1 MQNAIDPT
9 LVTDIARDVLAE
21 LAPQEIPIFPAA
33 SRTYFA
39 DPPAALKQYRSK
51 DNALGFGVDPLLV
64 SLTPIV
70 LHTLLETFEFLTDI
84 AKKAVE
90 AGLAKEIPEIVKAMF
105 RKFHPSEPAAALV
118 LTSEQTTLIY
128 ENILESAKRLRFPP
142 DKARSLADA
151 IIARLAMLKE

>member
-1 MQNAIDPT
+1 
-9 LVTDIARDVLAE
+9 
-21 LAPQEIPIFPAA
+21 
-33 SRTYFA
+33 
-39 DPPAALKQYRSK
+39 
-51 DNALGFGVDPLLV
+51 V

>member
-1 MQNAIDPT
+1 MQNAVDPT
-9 LVTDIARDVLAE
+9 FITDIARDVLAE

-33 SRTYFA
+33 SRAYFA

-64 SLTPIV
+64 SLTPFV
-70 LHTLLETFEFLTDI
+70 LHTLLETFQFLTDI

-105 RKFHPSEPAAALV
+105 RKFHSSEPPAALV
-118 LTSEQTTLIY
+118 LTKEQTRLIH